1 MKIIKRI
8 QNNKNLNVYY
18 NSKKKYKVKIIGDN
32 GFAES
37 KGKSVKVMIDKKK
50 YTFKTDKNGYIT
62 IILNKTLLVGKHTIK
77 ILYKGFSIQNKITVK
92 QVLTSKKSIIT
103 KRNAK
108 KLVLSAKLK
117 NIKNIKKQKIRFR
130 FNGKTYSA
138 KTNSKGIAKVTIKK
152 AVLKKLKRGKTY
164 TVSVIYI
171 KDIVKTK
178 VKVK

>member
-77 ILYKGFSIQNKITVK
+77 IQYKGFSVGNKITVK

-164 TVSVIYI
+164 TVSVIYL